1 MEYEYLHE
9 QIPEEVAVEI
19 RNLLEPK
26 TAFK

>member
-9 QIPEEVAVEI
+9 QISEEVAVEI